1 MANPQNSATPLMAV
15 SDRALA
21 ELGVMFGLISI
32 AGVGVPMIWPDGKLI
47 GAIFVLFGGG
57 GFDLAP
63 KFYPAVSSLLAFG
76 LPCLAV
82 EATGAGAE
90 PLA

>member
-1 MANPQNSATPLMAV
+1 VQSATGRLLTDINIAGAS
-15 SDRALA
+15 SDRVNVSGTA
-21 ELGVMFGLISI
+21 
-32 AGVGVPMIWPDGKLI
+32 
-47 GAIFVLFGGG
+47 
-57 GFDLAP
+57 DLAP